1 MNPYQSIFFVPNLP
15 SFQHINFTKFLN
27 LYLGIFVSNLKS
39 FQHAEKTDQTFF
51 SKAGV
56 PKYENKWNNAG
67 YRVSPA
73 LHYPAF
79 GAPSLSPKLVF
90 GLGMSLG
97 DPNSPLT
104 ARGYGFQITFSV
116 QAVDY
121 SHFKSV
127 KEDTFN
133 VCLMGFSQ
141 SCCLLLVN
149 LKLIW
154 LTIK

>member
-1 MNPYQSIFFVPNLP
+1 M
-15 SFQHINFTKFLN
+15 
-27 LYLGIFVSNLKS
+27 
-39 FQHAEKTDQTFF
+39 
-51 SKAGV
+51 
-56 PKYENKWNNAG
+56 
-67 YRVSPA
+67 SPA

-133 VCLMGFSQ
+133 VRLVGFSQ

-154 LTIK
+154 LTIKKAIRC